1 MANSDSGRAGTDGG
15 EAMLRSAQARLE
27 RRRAAEL
34 ERKAAAQPARGNLG
48 AALQAGA
55 VRGKSA
61 QPAAR
66 GKSAAGKSA
75 RGKSARGK
83 SAAVKSARGKL
94 AQPDTAAPGRPLCAA
109 DWIAFETLRA
119 QSLQR
124 AGALPGAPPVA
135 GGDAEDAAAAVQ
147 WADSSKAALQ
157 SAVEGESIAAASA
170 AAAVQEARALGAD
183 AAAVADWLGADIS
196 PDGAGAAAIANW
208 RAVIAESWARRSFWE
223 VMHGADAALRAAAL
237 DVALQAAA
245 VPAPSLD
252 AALRSAPE
260 LVLHICARDVWAEL
274 CEGYRNRPKR
284 KLRAARGK
292 NGHVLVRNSAAA
304 AGMTLAQ
311 AGAQY
316 PISPGGALT
325 IDGHA
330 FRKDNAV
337 ACVIP
342 PWEQRKILA
351 ASPLQLSLSSGAG
364 GPDRL
369 QNPLSIQVESAM
381 ALRGIDGRL
390 ARRVT
395 LAVFILDALASA
407 AQTPGLVVP
416 ADIARA
422 LWPNAPRIEES
433 HYRKLTTILGILRGL
448 DCYVPEFNSRGKRVW
463 REWRLFSTLSPAKG
477 EATGLLDP
485 HSPIYVATEE
495 SVLRPAVGAA
505 LFDLTG
511 AAQLSSALA
520 QRLYLLGALA
530 VNVQGGVL
538 RKDSAGR
545 WQVNSAAHWECD
557 FDELALRLGMDGSGR
572 KGRLFLRRAL
582 EIVCGGGGDSLLSA
596 KSGQHGEVSLGAG
609 PLLLEAYAGRC
620 ADGGYDYL
628 PPVGPDTA
636 AGE

>member
-1 MANSDSGRAGTDGG
+1 MANSDSGRAGTDG
-15 EAMLRSAQARLE
+15 AARKPLADWCRLE
-27 RRRAAEL
+27 
-34 ERKAAAQPARGNLG
+34 ARHGKLRPGESCSNCGGVARPGG
-48 AALQAGA
+48 AAR
-55 VRGKSA
+55 RGKSA
-61 QPAAR
+61 QPP
-66 GKSAAGKSA
+66 A
-75 RGKSARGK
+75 RGKSARRGK
-83 SAAVKSARGKL
+83 SA
-94 AQPDTAAPGRPLCAA
+94 QPPDTAVQVQPLCAE
-109 DWIAFETLRA
+109 DWQAFETLWLRA
-119 QSLQR
+119 L
-124 AGALPGAPPVA
+124 AGAGAVPREALVSEDDSAPLARGLVA
-135 GGDAEDAAAAVQ
+135 E
-147 WADSSKAALQ
+147 
-157 SAVEGESIAAASA
+157 
-170 AAAVQEARALGAD
+170 

-196 PDGAGAAAIANW
+196 PDDARETAVAKWG
-208 RAVIAESWARRSFWE
+208 AVIAEAAKHRRTRTAEIIANDALRRMFENIPRKEIEEAAEPGPALAAAVRAAIEEAAEPGPSF
-223 VMHGADAALRAAAL
+223 GAALRSAFP
-237 DVALQAAA
+237 D
-245 VPAPSLD
+245 PADPWPSLEF
-252 AALRSAPE
+252 ALRSAPE
-260 LVLHICARDVWAEL
+260 LVLHICAREVWAKL
-274 CEGYRNRPKR
+274 CEGYRNRPKS

-292 NGHVLVRNSAAA
+292 NGHVLVRNSAAS
-304 AGMTLAQ
+304 AGLTLAQ
-311 AGAQY
+311 AGAQF
-316 PISPGGALT
+316 PIAPGGALT

-342 PWEQRKILA
+342 PWEQRKILES
-351 ASPLQLSLSSGAG
+351 SPLQLSLSSGAG

-381 ALRGIDGRL
+381 SLRGMDGRL

-407 AQTPGLVVP
+407 ARTPGLVVP

-422 LWPNAPRIEES
+422 LWPAAPRLEKS

-495 SVLRPAVGAA
+495 SVLRAGGGSA

-511 AAQLSSALA
+511 AAQLSTALA

-557 FDELALRLGMDGSGR
+557 FDELALRLGVDGSR
-572 KGRLFLRRAL
+572 REAPRRLRRAL
-582 EIVCGGGGDSLLSA
+582 EIVCGGEAPMLAA
-596 KSGQHGEVSLGAG
+596 KSGLHGEVSLGAG

-620 ADGGYDYL
+620 AEGRYDRL
-628 PPVGPDTA
+628 PPDGA
-636 AGE
+636 ARREPAG